1 MNRADALAATAADM
15 LVEDFADFLFPNAPG
30 TGDPQACKR

>member
-1 MNRADALAATAADM
+1 M

-30 TGDPQACKR
+30 TGDPQPANVSIQATWPCNK